1 MRWCAFTFLGIARC
15 DQNSQTDPNCRT
27 SLDVAHF
34 VSQDRG
40 LNRIKVKVGHGL
52 QYHTRVGLAPR
63 MIAAVLADAMEG
75 VIRAVVHATPCV
87 PLQSVHT
94 SIASSLHRPTRRNG
108 HDRFRTGW

>member
-1 MRWCAFTFLGIARC
+1 MRWRACGFLGIARR
-15 DQNSQTDPNCRT
+15 DKNPQTDPSCRA

-40 LNRIKVKVGHGL
+40 LNGIEIKVGHGL
-52 QYHTRVGLAPR
+52 QYHARVGLAPR

-75 VIRAVVHATPCV
+75 VIRAVV
-87 PLQSVHT
+87 SVHT